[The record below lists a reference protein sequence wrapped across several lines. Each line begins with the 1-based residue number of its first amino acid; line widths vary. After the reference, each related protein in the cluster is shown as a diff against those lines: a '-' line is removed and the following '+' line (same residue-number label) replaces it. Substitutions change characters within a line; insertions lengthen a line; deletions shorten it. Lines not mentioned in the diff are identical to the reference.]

1 MGLYLSV
8 TSRSSIETTKRID
21 IVFGIDAF
29 FLLLLRSAVSAKVA
43 ILPFRTAS
51 QTLDLENFATARR
64 SCLGQQN
71 SSTVEL
77 ADDTCGGRRVVN
89 GRK

>member
-29 FLLLLRSAVSAKVA
+29 FLLLLRSAVSAKVT

-64 SCLGQQN
+64 SCLVN
-71 SSTVEL
+71 KTRRRSSLLTTL
-77 ADDTCGGRRVVN
+77 AAVDAS
-89 GRK
+89 